1 MGLAYG
7 VGASGGIGVAKD
19 LSALLIGMNPMD
31 TEAIWEKMLRKTFW
45 GQGGGGIFSAA
56 MSGLDIAMWDIKG
69 KALNVPLYVLLGGK
83 SRDSIRA
90 YASQLQF
97 GWGGGTDKAM
107 LVSPEQYADVARV
120 AVSEGY
126 DAIKVDV
133 LAMDEQGNWNQ
144 RDLKGLLPDN
154 ILRLGYARLKAMR
167 DAIGP
172 DVDIIVEMHSFT
184 SAAPAIQF
192 GRMIEELGVLYYEE
206 PVMPLNP
213 KMMKQVADHVNIPLA
228 SGERIYWRW
237 GYRPFLEDGSLSVI
251 QPDICTCGGISEV
264 KKICDMAHVYDVIVQ
279 IHVCGGPISTAAAL
293 RHLAPGHELEQMEAF
308 QMAFYAQGRDVMAAG
323 EQAAIAAAWLPA
335 GTPADALTAAMADP
349 AIRSAARHDAAEAE
363 EVMGEFLLYP
373 TLYLEHDGQRTLLAR
388 GYSDYASVR
397 AKLDDALHGV
407 RESPVAQGAACG
419 LDGKCCF

>member
-1 MGLAYG
+1 MKITSIDIIDVANDFSSATSKWRPTVVRVNTDEGISGFGEVGLAYG

-133 LAMDEQGNWNQ
+133 NEIDEQGYAKRRNLYGAFAR
-144 RDLKGLLPDN
+144 RDLMV
-154 ILRLGYARLKAMR
+154 GYKRLKAIR
-167 DAIGP
+167 EAIGY
-172 DVDIIVEMHSFT
+172 DVDIIVEAHALT
-184 SAAPAIQF
+184 DKVSAVEF
-192 GRMIEELGVLYYEE
+192 GRMIEEFRISAYEE
-206 PVMPLNP
+206 PVMNLNP
-213 KMMKQVADHVNIPLA
+213 QCLKEVREHINIPIA
-228 SGERIYWRW
+228 AGERVFTRW
-237 GYRPFLEDGSLSVI
+237 GFRPFFEDHIIDLI
-251 QPDICTCGGISEV
+251 QPDIGTCGGMSEC
-264 KKICDMAHVYDVIVQ
+264 KKICDMGHVYDTTCQV
-279 IHVCGGPISTAAAL
+279 HVCGGPIMTAASLQLEA
-293 RHLAPGHELEQMEAF
+293 AIPNFAIHELHR
-308 QMAFYAQGRDVMAAG
+308 YALLEGNRVTCKYDYLPENGKYTIPDLPGIGQELTDKS
-323 EQAAIAAAWLPA
+323 IA
-335 GTPADALTAAMADP
+335 
-349 AIRSAARHDAAEAE
+349 
-363 EVMGEFLLYP
+363 
-373 TLYLEHDGQRTLLAR
+373 
-388 GYSDYASVR
+388 
-397 AKLDDALHGV
+397 
-407 RESPVAQGAACG
+407 ESPKETV
-419 LDGKCCF
+419 K

>member
-1 MGLAYG
+1 MECLFGILLADEKEKGLMCMKPTTITDVRCYVVRPDRHNLVVVKVSTDRGVSG
-7 VGASGGIGVAKD
+7 VGCATFQQRPLAVQTVVQEYLRPILVGRDANEIEDLWHLMMVNAYWRNGPVLNNAVSGVD
-19 LSALLIGMNPMD
+19 MAL
-31 TEAIWEKMLRKTFW
+31 
-45 GQGGGGIFSAA
+45 
-56 MSGLDIAMWDIKG
+56 WDIKG

-133 LAMDEQGNWNQ
+133 LAMDEHGNWNQ

-154 ILRLGYARLKAMR
+154 ILRLGYDRLKAMR

-264 KKICDMAHVYDVIVQ
+264 KKICDMAHVYDVTVQ

-293 RHLAPGHELEQMEAF
+293 HMEAAIPNFMIHELHR
-308 QMAFYAQGRDVMAAG
+308 YALLEPNTRTCIHNYMPSKGRYTVPELPG
-323 EQAAIAAAWLPA
+323 LGQELTPETIAA
-335 GTPADALTAAMADP
+335 
-349 AIRSAARHDAAEAE
+349 
-363 EVMGEFLLYP
+363 
-373 TLYLEHDGQRTLLAR
+373 
-388 GYSDYASVR
+388 SDIITV
-397 AKLDDALHGV
+397 K
-407 RESPVAQGAACG
+407 
-419 LDGKCCF
+419 

>member
-1 MGLAYG
+1 MKITSIDIIDVANDFSSATSKWRPTVVRVNTDEGISGFGEVGLAYG

-133 LAMDEQGNWNQ
+133 LAMDEHGNWNQ

-154 ILRLGYARLKAMR
+154 ILRLGYDRLKAMR

-264 KKICDMAHVYDVIVQ
+264 KKICDMAHVYDVTVQ
-279 IHVCGGPISTAAAL
+279 IHVCGGPIATAAAL
-293 RHLAPGHELEQMEAF
+293 QVE
-308 QMAFYAQGRDVMAAG
+308 
-323 EQAAIAAAWLPA
+323 AAIPNFTIHEEHNANLKNIFIQAGKYYYKPENGYYTVPDLP
-335 GTPADALTAAMADP
+335 GIGQEMTD
-349 AIRSAARHDAAEAE
+349 
-363 EVMGEFLLYP
+363 EFLA
-373 TLYLEHDGQRTLLAR
+373 TCRKVVIG
-388 GYSDYASVR
+388 G
-397 AKLDDALHGV
+397 
-407 RESPVAQGAACG
+407 
-419 LDGKCCF
+419 

>member
-1 MGLAYG
+1 MKITKVDIYMLDATAQRASRRPICCRVWTDEGFYG
-7 VGASGGIGVAKD
+7 DGEAGIAFDYAAPAGIGMLQDISRLVIGKD
-19 LSALLIGMNPMD
+19 PMRTD
-31 TEAIWEKMLRKTFW
+31 ELWERMFKVSFW

-90 YASQLQF
+90 YASQLHF

-133 LAMDEQGNWNQ
+133 LAMDEHGNWNQ

-154 ILRLGYARLKAMR
+154 ILRLGYDRLKAMR

-264 KKICDMAHVYDVIVQ
+264 NKICDMAHVYDVTVQ

-293 RHLAPGHELEQMEAF
+293 HMEAAIPNFMIHELHR
-308 QMAFYAQGRDVMAAG
+308 YALLEPNTRTCIHNYMPSKGRYTVPELPG
-323 EQAAIAAAWLPA
+323 LGQELTPETIAA
-335 GTPADALTAAMADP
+335 
-349 AIRSAARHDAAEAE
+349 
-363 EVMGEFLLYP
+363 
-373 TLYLEHDGQRTLLAR
+373 
-388 GYSDYASVR
+388 SDIITV
-397 AKLDDALHGV
+397 K
-407 RESPVAQGAACG
+407 
-419 LDGKCCF
+419 